1 MQVVSKRKR
10 IWGWFFFDWASQPFH
25 TLLVTFVFGPFFA
38 AVAADFFMGQG
49 LADEAA
55 KAQAQSIW
63 SLCLTVT
70 GLIIGF
76 GGPFL
81 GALADISGRRIPWVM
96 AFSVMYVAGA
106 AGLWFMNPDGS
117 NLWWM
122 LISFGIGFIGAEFAL
137 IFVNSQLPS
146 LCDKDDVGKISGSG
160 FAFGY
165 LGGVI
170 ALFILLLLFVEQS
183 NGKTLIGLDPAFGL
197 NAEAK
202 EGTRA
207 VGPITA
213 IWFAVFMVPYF
224 LWVRDGK
231 STGQWG
237 SFGDAI
243 RLVVQSIA
251 NLRNRL
257 SLASYLGSS
266 MLYRDALNG
275 LYGFG
280 GVYAL
285 LVLGWEITAIGV
297 FGIVAAISSALFC
310 WMGGIVDRRIGP
322 KPVII
327 FSILILILVCVTIV
341 GMSREQLFGAPIS
354 SAPVLPEVIAFNI
367 PFVSEV
373 SFAISFA
380 KNVALP
386 DLIFFCCGV
395 LIGGFGGILQA
406 TSRSLMVRHT
416 NPEYPT
422 ESFGLYGLSGRATA
436 FLAPMLIGV
445 ATTVT
450 GSARL
455 GISPVVVLFILGLIL
470 LIWVRAEGD
479 QD

>member
-1 MQVVSKRKR
+1 MQVISKRKR
-10 IWGWFFFDWASQPFH
+10 IWGWYFFDWASQPYH
-25 TLLVTFVFGPFFA
+25 TLLVTFIFGPFFA

-55 KAQAQSIW
+55 KAQAQTIW

-76 GGPFL
+76 GGPLL
-81 GALADISGRRIPWVM
+81 GALADISGRRMPWIT
-96 AFSVMYVAGA
+96 AFSIMYVVGAG
-106 AGLWFMNPDGS
+106 GLWFMDPEGS

-122 LISFGIGFIGAEFAL
+122 LVSFGIGFIGAEFAL
-137 IFVNSQLPS
+137 IFINSQLPS

-165 LGGVI
+165 LGGVV

-197 NAEAK
+197 DAATR

-213 IWFAVFMVPYF
+213 LWFAVFMIPYF
-224 LWVRDGK
+224 LWVRDTKG
-231 STGQWG
+231 TGQRG
-237 SFGDAI
+237 SFSGALQ
-243 RLVVQSIA
+243 LVVQSLK

-285 LVLGWEITAIGV
+285 LVLGWEITAIGI

-310 WMGGIVDRRIGP
+310 WFGGHADRRFGP

-327 FSILILILVCVTIV
+327 VSILILIMVCTTIV
-341 GMSREQLFGAPIS
+341 GMSREQIFGVP
-354 SAPVLPEVIAFNI
+354 LPQG
-367 PFVSEV
+367 ST
-373 SFAISFA
+373 
-380 KNVALP
+380 LP
-386 DLIFFCCGV
+386 DMIFFGCGV

-416 NPEYPT
+416 NPERPT

-436 FLAPMLIGV
+436 FLAPALIGV

>member
-1 MQVVSKRKR
+1 MVVQEISTRKR
-10 IWGWFFFDWASQPFH
+10 IWGWYFFDWASQPYH

-49 LADEAA
+49 LADDAA
-55 KAQAQSIW
+55 KAQAQTIW
-63 SLCLTVT
+63 SMCLTVT

-81 GALADISGRRIPWVM
+81 GALADISGRRMPWIL
-96 AFSVMYVAGA
+96 AFSVMYVIGAG
-106 AGLWFMNPDGS
+106 GLWFMDPEGS
-117 NLWWM
+117 NLTWM

-137 IFVNSQLPS
+137 IFINSQLPS
-146 LCDKDDVGKISGSG
+146 LCNKDDVGKISGSG

-170 ALFILLLLFVEQS
+170 SLFILLLLFVEQS

-197 NAEAK
+197 DAATR

-213 IWFAVFMVPYF
+213 LWFAVFMIPYF
-224 LWVRDGK
+224 LWVRDGNR
-231 STGQWG
+231 TGQRG
-237 SFGDAI
+237 SFGGAI
-243 RLVVQSIA
+243 QLVVQSLK

-280 GVYAL
+280 GVYAR
-285 LVLGWEITAIGV
+285 LVLDWEITSIGI

-310 WMGGIVDRRIGP
+310 WFGGHADRRFGP
-322 KPVII
+322 KPVIV
-327 FSILILILVCVTIV
+327 FSIIVLTMVCTIIV
-341 GMSREQLFGAPIS
+341 GMSREQLFGVQLATGS
-354 SAPVLPEVIAFNI
+354 T
-367 PFVSEV
+367 
-373 SFAISFA
+373 
-380 KNVALP
+380 LP
-386 DLIFFCCGV
+386 DMIFFGCGV

-416 NPEYPT
+416 NPNRPT

-436 FLAPMLIGV
+436 FLAPALIGV
-445 ATTVT
+445 ATTLT

-479 QD
+479 QE